1 MQLRNESLKKNHKKS
16 NNNNRIAVF
25 LSYRVELSKNYLIV
39 VVILLVLFII
49 FAFLLLG
56 YQVINKK
63 QYWSWIKNVFL
74 PGVFAGGWYNG
85 RPENQTMYIGNKRSV
100 LVGMARGR
108 QLRVQ
113 PGEF

>member
-1 MQLRNESLKKNHKKS
+1 MVLVL
-16 NNNNRIAVF
+16 V
-25 LSYRVELSKNYLIV
+25 LLIV
-39 VVILLVLFII
+39 FV
-49 FAFLLLG
+49 FLLLG

-74 PGVFAGGWYNG
+74 PGVFAGRWYNG

-108 QLRVQ
+108 QLRAQ
-113 PGEF
+113 PGEL

>member
-1 MQLRNESLKKNHKKS
+1 MQLRNESLKKNHKK
-16 NNNNRIAVF
+16 NNNNCIVVF

-39 VVILLVLFII
+39 VVLVLVLFFV

-63 QYWSWIKNVFL
+63 QYWSWIKSVFL
-74 PGVFAGGWYNG
+74 PGVFAGRWYNG
-85 RPENQTMYIGNKRSV
+85 RPENQTMYIGNKRSI